1 MSQLAIDM
9 GNTRVKAGVF
19 SGEELIKTLENID
32 LKEVLSIITQEGIES
47 IIVSSVISGF
57 KEFQQLVTPQQVLR
71 LTPDLEIP
79 IKNRYA
85 TPNTLGMDR
94 LAGVIG
100 AHQLYGESDC
110 LVIDAGTTITYDF
123 VDKQGNYLGGG
134 ISPGLGVR
142 LASLN
147 QHTSQ
152 LPLIPLDS
160 MDIPLIGID
169 TRSSILSGVVNGT
182 TAEIEGIIR
191 RYAHKFPTLKVILCG
206 GDAGIFESKLDASVT
221 VISHL
226 VLIGLNSVL
235 MYHAQSK

>member
-9 GNTRVKAGVF
+9 GNTRMKVGVF
-19 SGEELIKTLENID
+19 SGEELIRTVENID
-32 LKEVLSIITQEGIES
+32 LKEVPPLITQEGIQS
-47 IIVSSVISGF
+47 IIVSSVVSGF
-57 KEFQQLVTPQQVLR
+57 NDLQQLVTLERVLR

-79 IKNRYA
+79 INNRYA

-94 LAGVIG
+94 LAGAIG
-100 AHQLYGESDC
+100 AHHLYGESNC

-123 VDKQGNYLGGG
+123 IDNQGNYLGGG

-152 LPLIPLDS
+152 LPHVELDS
-160 MDIPLIGID
+160 MDIPLIGND
-169 TRSSILSGVVNGT
+169 TRSSILSGVLNGT

-206 GDAGIFESKLDASVT
+206 GDAGIFASKLDTSVT

-235 MYHAQSK
+235 MYHAQGK